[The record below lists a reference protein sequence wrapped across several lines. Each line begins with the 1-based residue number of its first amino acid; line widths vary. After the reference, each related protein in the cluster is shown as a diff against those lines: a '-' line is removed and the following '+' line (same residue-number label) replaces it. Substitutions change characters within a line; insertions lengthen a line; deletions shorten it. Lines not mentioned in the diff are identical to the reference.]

1 MDIYGTNLTAQTTV
15 TIGTANALMLSASS
29 DGTRMTVRVPG
40 GAVGTLNVSA
50 NNAGGTA
57 TLTNGF
63 TYVNAANILFSDSF
77 NSGTLNNWNVSPLG
91 LFSNWTAT
99 SDVADYNGGG
109 HTQVY
114 AGQSAW
120 ANYTVETKFQVFSNQ
135 NYPGGLRGRVNLSTG
150 ACYAAWLYPASN
162 SILLLYSTGW
172 SVDSPGLQVLGSASV
187 ANMNPNTFHDLKLS
201 FNGTQITV
209 IYDGATA
216 IQVNDSNLSAGGVAL
231 DVSSQHIQYE
241 DVFVTQP

>member
-1 MDIYGTNLTAQTTV
+1 MV
-15 TIGTANALMLSASS
+15 
-29 DGTRMTVRVPG
+29 
-40 GAVGTLNVSA
+40 
-50 NNAGGTA
+50 AGRRKS
-57 TLTNGF
+57 L
-63 TYVNAANILFSDSF
+63 
-77 NSGTLNNWNVSPLG
+77 
-91 LFSNWTAT
+91 
-99 SDVADYNGGG
+99 
-109 HTQVY
+109 HR
-114 AGQSAW
+114 QSTW

-216 IQVNDSNLSAGGVAL
+216 IQVNDSNLSAGGIAL
-231 DVSSQHIQYE
+231 DVSNQHIQYE
-241 DVFVTQP
+241 DVFVTYVAVAPNDLSRQPVGRFRGRRR